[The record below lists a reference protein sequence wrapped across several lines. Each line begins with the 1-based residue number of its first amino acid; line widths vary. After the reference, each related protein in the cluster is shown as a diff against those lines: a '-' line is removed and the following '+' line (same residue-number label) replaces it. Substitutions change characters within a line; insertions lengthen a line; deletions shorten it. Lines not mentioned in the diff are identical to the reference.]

1 MATVDGKHTAFTLQD
16 HMDFAEK
23 FIAYTG
29 LSKSK
34 TLTINQEN
42 IQSLTIAINNTDYYF
57 VEFLLASSLVPAPSS
72 LAFFHDASLVAR

>member
-1 MATVDGKHTAFTLQD
+1 MNNIHSLMATVDGKHTAFTLQD

-57 VEFLLASSLVPAPSS
+57 LLAISGIRQICPFSA
-72 LAFFHDASLVAR
+72 HK

>member
-57 VEFLLASSLVPAPSS
+57 LMAMSSQLTRKIFFFL
-72 LAFFHDASLVAR
+72 